1 MMVMGRDGKFWAA
14 AEPANANVANK
25 AAKTI
30 LRICFLQRA
39 ISNLMVRSAATPR
52 VSNHE
57 ATGLKYPLPP
67 VTRTLDRH
75 KPIDYA
81 MF

>member
-14 AEPANANVANK
+14 AVPAKANAANN

-52 VSNHE
+52 V
-57 ATGLKYPLPP
+57 
-67 VTRTLDRH
+67 
-75 KPIDYA
+75 
-81 MF
+81 